1 MKEKCLKNS
10 ISSKIWDQFSS
21 KLRKKET
28 VEVLHELFGY
38 IMDKLNE
45 RIDDIKIDEGK
56 AISFFSNSREILTI
70 NVTRKDLRIYIH
82 PPAHVFFRPKEK
94 FGVEK
99 FNFWE
104 GSYRKTFGKYTAMS
118 FWISENRYLSGVKEI
133 IDRIPKIIN
142 RTQVK

>member
-1 MKEKCLKNS
+1 MKMKSLKQTPSMKTWN
-10 ISSKIWDQFSS
+10 QFSS

-28 VEVLHELFGY
+28 VEVLHKLFDH
-38 IMDKLNE
+38 IMDRLAE

-82 PPAHVFFRPKEK
+82 PPALVLFEPDEK
-94 FGVEK
+94 FKVEK

-104 GSYRKTFGKYTAMS
+104 GSYRKRCGKYTAMS
-118 FWISENRYLSGVKEI
+118 IWISENRYLPGVEEI
-133 IDRIPKIIN
+133 IERIPKTAK
-142 RTQVK
+142 R

>member
-1 MKEKCLKNS
+1 MKEKRLKDI
-10 ISSKIWDQFSS
+10 ISRKMWEQFSA
-21 KLRKKET
+21 KLQKEKT
-28 VEVLHELFGY
+28 VEVLHKLFGH
-38 IMDKLNE
+38 IMDKLTE

-56 AISFFSNSREILTI
+56 AISFSSNSREILTI

-104 GSYRKTFGKYTAMS
+104 GSYRKTLSKYTAMS
-118 FWISENRYLSGVKEI
+118 IWISEKGYLPGVDEI
-133 IDRIPKIIN
+133 IERIPK
-142 RTQVK
+142 TAKS